1 MRVLFIGGTGNL
13 SYDASLLAV
22 ERGIELYHLNRG
34 TRADKAIPG
43 VATLAADV
51 ADEAA
56 LEAALGSREFD
67 AVVDFIAFK
76 PEQVERDIRL
86 FEGKTGQLVFISSAS
101 AYRKP
106 AAHHVMTEA
115 TPLSNPFW
123 QYSRDKIACEEVLSV
138 AWRSR
143 GFPATIVRPS
153 HTYGKGWIPTA
164 WGSSDFTVAARM
176 LAGKETIVHGD
187 GQSLWTLTHARDF
200 AVGLVSLLGNPAAIG
215 EAVQI
220 TGDEVLTWENIYLT
234 VAAALG
240 VQPRIVHIPSDFI
253 AAVDPDR
260 GQQFLGDKTWSSV
273 FDCSKLKRLAPD
285 FRTTI
290 PFHRGV
296 RESIEWLLADPARQK
311 ENPATDA
318 AIDSILDAWHR
329 AAPSPASRKA

>member
-1 MRVLFIGGTGNL
+1 
-13 SYDASLLAV
+13 
-22 ERGIELYHLNRG
+22 
-34 TRADKAIPG
+34 
-43 VATLAADV
+43 
-51 ADEAA
+51 
-56 LEAALGSREFD
+56 
-67 AVVDFIAFK
+67 
-76 PEQVERDIRL
+76 
-86 FEGKTGQLVFISSAS
+86 
-101 AYRKP
+101 
-106 AAHHVMTEA
+106 
-115 TPLSNPFW
+115 
-123 QYSRDKIACEEVLSV
+123 
-138 AWRSR
+138 
-143 GFPATIVRPS
+143 
-153 HTYGKGWIPTA
+153 
-164 WGSSDFTVAARM
+164 M